1 MGESRLVSTNASL
14 LTRIGSRYFFYNN
27 DNGQKPYFDYE
38 GKPYD
43 NIVVLSRE
51 DAEHAYVFGNRL
63 YITEHPLY
71 EQDGVL
77 YLIAGEEEE
86 RVRIYEEAGEPA
98 DMYVLPPE
106 IMTRV
111 SVATRETSQIQ
122 PPAYAIQS
130 ILEQEKAHN
139 VCKVYELQLTYD
151 KVRDEY
157 ADDTS
162 EDYLQDVY
170 LTMNYGGNRAQLYQ
184 NGKLLTDWFSN
195 GEDWTVALKRY
206 GYPKNLTLVVYPYE
220 EEVYY
225 DLQPRKGCE
234 LHEASAHAVYKLE
247 V

>member
-1 MGESRLVSTNASL
+1 M
-14 LTRIGSRYFFYNN
+14 
-27 DNGQKPYFDYE
+27 
-38 GKPYD
+38 
-43 NIVVLSRE
+43 
-51 DAEHAYVFGNRL
+51 
-63 YITEHPLY
+63 Y

-77 YLIAGEEEE
+77 YLIAGEKEE

-170 LTMNYGGNRAQLYQ
+170 LTMNYGG
-184 NGKLLTDWFSN
+184 
-195 GEDWTVALKRY
+195 
-206 GYPKNLTLVVYPYE
+206 
-220 EEVYY
+220 
-225 DLQPRKGCE
+225 KGRSCIRM
-234 LHEASAHAVYKLE
+234 VNC
-247 V
+247 